1 MFLVPT
7 MIKSLLL
14 VYNNEHTIQ
23 SFFSSGDKL
32 HSSIFKKIKNQAND
46 INLIEF
52 FGTWKPVLSAI
63 T

>member
-32 HSSIFKKIKNQAND
+32 HSSIFKKIKNRAND

-52 FGTWKPVLSAI
+52 FGT
-63 T
+63 